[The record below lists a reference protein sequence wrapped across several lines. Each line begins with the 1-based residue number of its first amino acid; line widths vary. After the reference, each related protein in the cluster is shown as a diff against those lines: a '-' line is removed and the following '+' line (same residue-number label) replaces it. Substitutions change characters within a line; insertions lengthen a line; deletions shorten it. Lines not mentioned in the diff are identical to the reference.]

1 MTNISAVN
9 LKLSGLIF
17 SRLMSGKVINQ
28 FQYSS
33 SGERV
38 EDALFTEIFSNF
50 DDYLK
55 QYAMSSLEL
64 KAANSFYYVR
74 DTDQNSKYSEATK
87 KIQVLLILIGRHI
100 TFSGS
105 VFEKLINPKGG
116 ITEEDLLAISNN
128 EEFNEILERSEI
140 FDILKGV
147 KLNLIDR
154 GIMQQL
160 GNGAY
165 ILTPAGVSFF
175 DDLFV

>member
-28 FQYSS
+28 FQYSA

-64 KAANSFYYVR
+64 IVGDSFYYVR
-74 DTDQNSKYSEATK
+74 DADRNSKYSEATK

-105 VFEKLINPKGG
+105 VFDKLTNPKGG
-116 ITEEDLLAISNN
+116 ITEEDLLSIRDN
-128 EEFNEILERSEI
+128 EEFSEILERSEI

-165 ILTPAGVSFF
+165 ILTPAGASFF